1 MVCYE
6 KDGVTMIV
14 NESMGRIF
22 ESCGYQKVENSSAA
36 PLSAEIPNTDPV
48 PADNP
53 VETENKE
60 EDQRKYSRS
69 EITRMSAADLKKLA
83 KNLGIEVTEESTGKA
98 LKEQILEKLGL

>member
-14 NESMGRIF
+14 NENMGRIF

-36 PLSAEIPNTDPV
+36 PLSVEIPNNDPV

-60 EDQRKYSRS
+60 KNQRKYSRS
-69 EITRMSAADLKKLA
+69 EITNLMQRGYDLKRLLEMMEKYCRFCG
-83 KNLGIEVTEESTGKA
+83 NA
-98 LKEQILEKLGL
+98 LRI

>member
-36 PLSAEIPNTDPV
+36 PLSAEILNNVPE

-69 EITRMSAADLKKLA
+69 EITRMNTANLKELA
-83 KNLGIEVTEESTGKA
+83 KSLGMEVTEESTGKV

>member
-14 NESMGRIF
+14 NESMGRVF
-22 ESCGYQKVENSSAA
+22 ESCGYQKVEDSSAA

-53 VETENKE
+53 EDTESKEVEQK
-60 EDQRKYSRS
+60 KYSRS
-69 EITRMSAADLKKLA
+69 EITRMSVADLKELA
-83 KNLGIEVTEESTGKA
+83 KSLGLEVTEESTGKA

>member
-36 PLSAEIPNTDPV
+36 PLSAEIPNNV
-48 PADNP
+48 PEPIDNP
-53 VETENKE
+53 VETENK

-69 EITRMSAADLKKLA
+69 EITRMSAADLKKFA

>member
-36 PLSAEIPNTDPV
+36 PLSAEIPNNV
-48 PADNP
+48 PEPTDNP
-53 VETENKE
+53 VETENK

-69 EITRMSAADLKKLA
+69 EITRMRAADLKKLA

>member
-36 PLSAEIPNTDPV
+36 PLSAEIPNNV
-48 PADNP
+48 PEPTDNP
-53 VETENKE
+53 VETENK

-83 KNLGIEVTEESTGKA
+83 KNLGIEVTEKSTGKA

>member
-36 PLSAEIPNTDPV
+36 PLSAEILNNVPE

-69 EITRMSAADLKKLA
+69 EITRMNTANLKELA
-83 KNLGIEVTEESTGKA
+83 KSLGMEVTEKSTGKV

>member
-36 PLSAEIPNTDPV
+36 PLSAEIPNNV
-48 PADNP
+48 PEPTDNP
-53 VETENKE
+53 VETENK

>member
-36 PLSAEIPNTDPV
+36 PLSAEILNNVPE

-69 EITRMSAADLKKLA
+69 EIIIMNTANLKELA
-83 KNLGIEVTEESTGKA
+83 KSLGMEVTEKSTGKV

>member
-36 PLSAEIPNTDPV
+36 PLSAEIPNNV
-48 PADNP
+48 PEPTDNP

-60 EDQRKYSRS
+60 DQRKYSRS
-69 EITRMSAADLKKLA
+69 GITRMSVADLKKLA

>member
-22 ESCGYQKVENSSAA
+22 ESCGYQKVENSAAA
-36 PLSAEIPNTDPV
+36 PLSAEIPNIDPT
-48 PADNP
+48 PADNH
-53 VETENKE
+53 EDTESKE
-60 EDQRKYSRS
+60 EDQKKYSRS
-69 EITRMSAADLKKLA
+69 EITRMSTADLKELA
-83 KNLGIEVTEESTGKA
+83 KSLGMEVTEESTGKV

>member
-22 ESCGYQKVENSSAA
+22 ESCGYQKVKNSSVAS
-36 PLSAEIPNTDPV
+36 LSAEIPNNV
-48 PADNP
+48 PEPTDNP
-53 VETENKE
+53 VETESKK
-60 EDQRKYSRS
+60 EDQGKYSRS

-83 KNLGIEVTEESTGKA
+83 ETLGIEMTEKSTGKA

>member
-36 PLSAEIPNTDPV
+36 PLSAEIPNNV
-48 PADNP
+48 PEPTDNP
-53 VETENKE
+53 VETENK

-69 EITRMSAADLKKLA
+69 EITRMSVADLKKLA

>member
-36 PLSAEIPNTDPV
+36 PLSAEIPNNV
-48 PADNP
+48 PEPTDNP
-53 VETENKE
+53 VETENK

-83 KNLGIEVTEESTGKA
+83 KNLGIEVTDESTGKA

>member
-22 ESCGYQKVENSSAA
+22 ESCGYQKVENSAAA
-36 PLSAEIPNTDPV
+36 PLSAEIPETDSV

-53 VETENKE
+53 EDIENKE
-60 EDQRKYSRS
+60 EGQKKYSRS
-69 EITRMSAADLKKLA
+69 EITRMSTADLKELA
-83 KNLGIEVTEESTGKA
+83 KSLGMEVTEESTGKM

>member
-22 ESCGYQKVENSSAA
+22 ESCGYQKVENSAAA

-48 PADNP
+48 LADNP
-53 VETENKE
+53 EDTESKE
-60 EDQRKYSRS
+60 EKQKKYSRS
-69 EITRMSAADLKKLA
+69 EITRMSTADLKELA
-83 KNLGIEVTEESTGKA
+83 KSLGMEVTEESTGKA

>member
-36 PLSAEIPNTDPV
+36 PLSAEISNNV
-48 PADNP
+48 PEPTDNP
-53 VETENKE
+53 VEIENK

-83 KNLGIEVTEESTGKA
+83 ETLGIEVTEESTGKA

>member
-14 NESMGRIF
+14 NESMGMIF

-36 PLSAEIPNTDPV
+36 PLSAEIPNNV
-48 PADNP
+48 PEPTDNP
-53 VETENKE
+53 VETENK

-69 EITRMSAADLKKLA
+69 EITRMSVADLKKLA

>member
-14 NESMGRIF
+14 NESLGRIF

-36 PLSAEIPNTDPV
+36 PLSAEIPNNV
-48 PADNP
+48 PEPTDNP
-53 VETENKE
+53 VETEIK

>member
-14 NESMGRIF
+14 NENMGRIF

-36 PLSAEIPNTDPV
+36 PLSAEIPNNV
-48 PADNP
+48 PEPTDNP
-53 VETENKE
+53 VETENK

>member
-36 PLSAEIPNTDPV
+36 PLSAEIPNNV
-48 PADNP
+48 PEPTDNP

-60 EDQRKYSRS
+60 EDQRKYFRS
-69 EITRMSAADLKKLA
+69 EITRMNTANLKELA
-83 KNLGIEVTEESTGKA
+83 KSLGIEVTDESTGKV

>member
-36 PLSAEIPNTDPV
+36 PLSAEIPNNV
-48 PADNP
+48 PEPTDNP
-53 VETENKE
+53 VETENK

-83 KNLGIEVTEESTGKA
+83 ETLGIEVTEESTGKA

>member
-36 PLSAEIPNTDPV
+36 PLSAEIPNNV
-48 PADNP
+48 PEPTDNP
-53 VETENKE
+53 VETENK

-98 LKEQILEKLGL
+98 LKGQILEKLGL

>member
-36 PLSAEIPNTDPV
+36 PLSAEIPNNV
-48 PADNP
+48 PEPTDNP
-53 VETENKE
+53 VETEIK

>member
-36 PLSAEIPNTDPV
+36 PLSAEIPNNV
-48 PADNP
+48 PESTDNP
-53 VETENKE
+53 VETENK

-69 EITRMSAADLKKLA
+69 EITRMSVADLKKLA

>member
-22 ESCGYQKVENSSAA
+22 ESCGYQKAENSAAA
-36 PLSAEIPNTDPV
+36 PLSAKIPNTDPA
-48 PADNP
+48 PADNT
-53 VETENKE
+53 EDTENKE
-60 EDQRKYSRS
+60 ADQKKYSRS
-69 EITRMSAADLKKLA
+69 EITRMSTADLKELA
-83 KNLGIEVTEESTGKA
+83 KSLGLEVTEESTGKA

>member
-36 PLSAEIPNTDPV
+36 PLSAEIPNNDPV
-48 PADNP
+48 PTDNP
-53 VETENKE
+53 VETENK